1 RRACVYAFEA
11 GKSGGPR
18 AHLVH
23 SRLPTNARPPPRRR
37 PRPFARAG
45 SGGPEKGA
53 DRPISPA
60 GAVGTSVRVFPGR
73 KRGLS
78 VRKAWFCCALV
89 GVAVLSSA
97 LTAVL
102 LPRRQVVVV
111 AATAKA
117 AEADRVRHVTKLPR
131 RVSGTAPARHR
142 PVHRKARRHAT
153 PAATHITHG
162 PTVTPSLYERTTSPK
177 ILRAQGCRAGRV
189 RTKGLVVLDFGKLA
203 YRPRRGGYGTV
214 TFANR
219 FASNRSLGWAVKSYA
234 RGYSQCLPK
243 FSHAHITLALGTSN
257 FDQDVPSTY

>member
-1 RRACVYAFEA
+1 GAMPSRRTRRTTCTSSGCRSSPRRSPSAVPCSLRWPPWCRSRALLRAVRRARVRRDRRIASSCGYTSFPLHCSREVSRRREVEVRKSRNRARRACVYAFEA

-117 AEADRVRHVTKLPR
+117 AEADRV
-131 RVSGTAPARHR
+131 
-142 PVHRKARRHAT
+142 
-153 PAATHITHG
+153 
-162 PTVTPSLYERTTSPK
+162 
-177 ILRAQGCRAGRV
+177 
-189 RTKGLVVLDFGKLA
+189 
-203 YRPRRGGYGTV
+203 
-214 TFANR
+214 
-219 FASNRSLGWAVKSYA
+219 
-234 RGYSQCLPK
+234 
-243 FSHAHITLALGTSN
+243 
-257 FDQDVPSTY
+257 